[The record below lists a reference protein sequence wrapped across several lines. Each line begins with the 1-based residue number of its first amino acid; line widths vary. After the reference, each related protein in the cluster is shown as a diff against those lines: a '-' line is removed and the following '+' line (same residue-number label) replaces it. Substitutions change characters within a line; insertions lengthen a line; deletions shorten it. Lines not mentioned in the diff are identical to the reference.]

1 MMQILSSF
9 SWMRRFALQLAVIS
23 FALVLM
29 VPLAACGGSS
39 SGSSSTSTGPVN
51 LTFWSWV
58 SGVDQSVA
66 LWNQTHPNIHV
77 TWSNV
82 GSGPIEY
89 NKLFTAIKAN
99 NEPDVGQI
107 EFQVTPQ
114 FETTG
119 ALVDLSPY
127 GVSSLKSQFAPWT
140 WNQMSLGNAVYG
152 IPGDTGPMALYY
164 RADLFTKY
172 HLPVPT
178 TWAQYADD
186 AAKLHAADPN
196 SYITDFP
203 PRQPGWFTGLEWQNG
218 ARPFGINGQSWK
230 VAINDPQALQVA
242 SYWQDLI
249 DKKLVKTGP
258 DFDNSWYH
266 DLQTGG
272 VATWITAAWG
282 AGIIESNAPKTAGM
296 WRVAPIPQWQA
307 GQTPVDGNWGGS
319 ANVVFKSTQ
328 HPKEAAEFAQFIY
341 TNQQSLEAM
350 IKGNSIYPAYN
361 PGLASPLLTGP
372 VSFFG
377 NQNTGQLFTQVSTQ
391 VDPNFVWGPTM
402 EQVYSDIGDN
412 FANAVNGRG
421 TLSDGLNAVQQSTV
435 TFMKKQGFSV
445 TT

>member
-1 MMQILSSF
+1 MMQILCSF

-58 SGVDQSVA
+58 MGVDKSVA
-66 LWNQTHPNIHV
+66 LWNQTHPNVHV

-127 GVSSLKSQFAPWT
+127 GANSLKSQFAPWT

-152 IPGDTGPMALYY
+152 IPGDTGPLALYY

-196 SYITDFP
+196 AYITDFP
-203 PRQPGWFTGLEWQNG
+203 PRQP
-218 ARPFGINGQSWK
+218 
-230 VAINDPQALQVA
+230 
-242 SYWQDLI
+242 
-249 DKKLVKTGP
+249 
-258 DFDNSWYH
+258 
-266 DLQTGG
+266 
-272 VATWITAAWG
+272 
-282 AGIIESNAPKTAGM
+282 
-296 WRVAPIPQWQA
+296 
-307 GQTPVDGNWGGS
+307 
-319 ANVVFKSTQ
+319 
-328 HPKEAAEFAQFIY
+328 
-341 TNQQSLEAM
+341 
-350 IKGNSIYPAYN
+350 
-361 PGLASPLLTGP
+361 
-372 VSFFG
+372 
-377 NQNTGQLFTQVSTQ
+377 
-391 VDPNFVWGPTM
+391 
-402 EQVYSDIGDN
+402 
-412 FANAVNGRG
+412 
-421 TLSDGLNAVQQSTV
+421 
-435 TFMKKQGFSV
+435 
-445 TT
+445 

>member
-1 MMQILSSF
+1 MMQLFSSF
-9 SWMRRFALQLAVIS
+9 PWMRRFAPGFAIVSI
-23 FALVLM
+23 ALVLM
-29 VPLAACGGSS
+29 APLAACGGGSS
-39 SGSSSTSTGPVN
+39 SGSTSSGPVN

-58 SGVDQSVA
+58 VGVDKSVA
-66 LWNQTHPNIHV
+66 LWNQTHPNIQV
-77 TWSNV
+77 KWSNV
-82 GSGPIEY
+82 GSGPVEY

-99 NEPDVGQI
+99 NEPDVAQI

-140 WNQMSLGNAVYG
+140 WNQMSLGNAIYG
-152 IPGDTGPMALYY
+152 IPGDTGPLALYY

-186 AAKLHAADPN
+186 ATKLHAADPN
-196 SYITDFP
+196 AYITDFP

-230 VAINDPQALQVA
+230 VAVNSPQALQVA
-242 SYWQDLI
+242 AYWQALI
-249 DKKLVKTGP
+249 GKKLVKTEP
-258 DFDNSWYH
+258 DFDNAWYH

-272 VATWITAAWG
+272 IATRITAAWG
-282 AGIIESNAPKTAGM
+282 AGIIQSNAPKTAGM

-307 GQTPVDGNWGGS
+307 GQTPGDGNWGGS
-319 ANVVFKSTQ
+319 ANSVFQRTE

-341 TNQQSLEAM
+341 ANQQSIEYM

-361 PGLASPLLTGP
+361 PALNSPLLTGP

-377 NQNTGQLFTQVSTQ
+377 NQ
-391 VDPNFVWGPTM
+391 
-402 EQVYSDIGDN
+402 
-412 FANAVNGRG
+412 
-421 TLSDGLNAVQQSTV
+421 
-435 TFMKKQGFSV
+435 
-445 TT
+445 